1 MAAAEAIDNDT
12 AAPPAPGDDG
22 AERLPFIRTPMGRN
36 FLRAAGAAALLA
48 VLLGLY
54 LWNKPPDYG
63 VLFSNFTDRDGGAIT
78 AELDKLNIKHKF
90 SENGGAILVPTEQVH
105 DARLKL
111 AAQGLPKGGN
121 VGFELM
127 ENQKLGVSQFL
138 EQVNYQRAL
147 EGELARSIQSLAA
160 VENARVH
167 LALPKPSVF
176 VRDQQKP
183 TASVLLTLHPNRMLD
198 PAQTAAIVHLVASSV
213 PELMPANVTVVDQ
226 AGNLISD
233 QNKNG
238 SGGLNAKN
246 MDETQLKY
254 VKDMQLQV
262 IKQVES
268 IIIPIV
274 GEGNVRAEATAD
286 VDFSK
291 IEQAAETYKP
301 NSPPAASAIRSQQ
314 SSETSGADAN
324 ANPGG
329 IPGALSNQP
338 PGTATAPLDQ
348 AVANGANAPA
358 PGTPPGAAGA
368 NAAAGPKHKES
379 TTNYEV
385 DKTVRYETRGMGGL
399 RRMTVAVVVNYKRMV
414 DKDGKVTIKAYT
426 AEEMAKINDLVKQ
439 AMGYNQDRGDAVS
452 VANSP
457 FDGVDRPFEPALD
470 WWRDPANLPM
480 AKDLAKFLI
489 TALILLYIVLRIV
502 RPMMRPVF
510 KKIDEINAPEPEPEE
525 PEDVVEEGPDEALIA
540 EEELRKMEEST
551 VKTYR
556 ENLAMAKKLA
566 VEDPRIVANV
576 IKEWIGAND

>member
-1 MAAAEAIDNDT
+1 MPAIEASPL
-12 AAPPAPGDDG
+12 ALPAPAGLG
-22 AERLPFIRTPMGRN
+22 GFVQGPNGKKL
-36 FLRAAGAAALLA
+36 LAAVGAAAVMA
-48 VLLGLY
+48 VMAGL
-54 LWNKPPDYG
+54 WMWSQKPDYK
-63 VLFSNFTDRDGGAIT
+63 VLFSNFTDKDGGAIVASLQQLNVPYKF
-78 AELDKLNIKHKF
+78 AE
-90 SENGGAILVPTEQVH
+90 GGVAILVPAGQVH
-105 DARLKL
+105 DVRLKL

-183 TASVLLTLHPNRMLD
+183 TASVLLTLHPNRALD

-268 IIIPIV
+268 IIVPIV

-291 IEQAAETYKP
+291 VEQAAETYKP

-314 SSETSGADAN
+314 SSESGGAAN

-348 AVANGANAPA
+348 AAANGPNAPA
-358 PGTPPGAAGA
+358 PGTPPGM
-368 NAAAGPKHKES
+368 AAANNAVPTHKES

-426 AEEMAKINDLVKQ
+426 PEEMAKINDLVKQ

-457 FDGVDRPFEPALD
+457 FNGVDRPFEPALD

>member
-1 MAAAEAIDNDT
+1 
-12 AAPPAPGDDG
+12 
-22 AERLPFIRTPMGRN
+22 MGRN
-36 FLRAAGAAALLA
+36 FLRAAGAAAIVA
-48 VLLGLY
+48 ILLGLW

-78 AELDKLNIKHKF
+78 AELDKLNVKHKF
-90 SENGGAILVPTEQVH
+90 SENGTAILVPTEQVH
-105 DARLKL
+105 DIRLKL

-160 VENARVH
+160 IENARVH

-183 TASVLLTLHPNRMLD
+183 TASVIVTLHPNRQLD
-198 PAQTAAIVHLVASSV
+198 PSQTAAIVHLVASSV
-213 PELMPANVTVVDQ
+213 PELLPANVSVIDK

-233 QNKNG
+233 QSKNG
-238 SGGLNAKN
+238 NGGLNAKN

-286 VDFSK
+286 VDFAQ

-314 SSETSGADAN
+314 SSETNGSNGST
-324 ANPGG
+324 NPGG

-338 PGTATAPLDQ
+338 PSTASAPLTS
-348 AVANGANAPA
+348 VAPGTVAPA
-358 PGTPPGAAGA
+358 PGTPPGAAGSST
-368 NAAAGPKHKES
+368 AAGPNHKES

-385 DKTVRYETRGMGGL
+385 DKTVRYEQRGMGGL
-399 RRMTVAVVVNYKRMV
+399 RRLTVAVVVNYRRMV
-414 DKDGKVTIKAYT
+414 GKDGKVSIKAYT
-426 AEEMAKINDLVKQ
+426 PEEMSKINDLVKQ

-480 AKDLAKFLI
+480 AKELAKFLI
-489 TALILLYIVLRIV
+489 TALILLYIVVRIV

-510 KKIDEINAPEPEPEE
+510 KRIDEINAPEPEPEVPEE
-525 PEDVVEEGPDEALIA
+525 PVIEAPDAALIA
-540 EEELRKMEEST
+540 EEELRKMEETT
-551 VKTYR
+551 VRSYR

-566 VEDPRIVANV
+566 TDDPRIVANV
-576 IKEWIGAND
+576 IKDWIGAND

>member
-1 MAAAEAIDNDT
+1 MAVAEQIDNDT
-12 AAPPAPGDDG
+12 AADAAEDDG
-22 AERLPFIRTPMGRN
+22 AEKLPFIQTPMGRN
-36 FLRAAGAAALLA
+36 FLRAAGAAAVVA
-48 VLLGLY
+48 ILLGLW
-54 LWNKPPDYG
+54 LWNKPPEYG

-78 AELDKLNIKHKF
+78 AELDKLNVKHKF
-90 SENGGAILVPTEQVH
+90 SDNGTAILVPTDQVH
-105 DARLKL
+105 DIRLKL

-213 PELMPANVTVVDQ
+213 PELLPANVTVVDQ

-238 SGGLNAKN
+238 NAGLNAKN

-286 VDFSK
+286 VDFAQ

-314 SSETSGADAN
+314 SSETNGNNGSN
-324 ANPGG
+324 NPGG

-338 PGTATAPLDQ
+338 PGTATAPLTQ
-348 AVANGANAPA
+348 TAGSPTGTAPA
-358 PGTPPGAAGA
+358 PARRRAPPATPPPPVRRTRSRPPITKSTRPCATSSAAW
-368 NAAAGPKHKES
+368 AACA
-379 TTNYEV
+379 
-385 DKTVRYETRGMGGL
+385 
-399 RRMTVAVVVNYKRMV
+399 A
-414 DKDGKVTIKAYT
+414 
-426 AEEMAKINDLVKQ
+426 
-439 AMGYNQDRGDAVS
+439 
-452 VANSP
+452 
-457 FDGVDRPFEPALD
+457 
-470 WWRDPANLPM
+470 
-480 AKDLAKFLI
+480 
-489 TALILLYIVLRIV
+489 
-502 RPMMRPVF
+502 
-510 KKIDEINAPEPEPEE
+510 
-525 PEDVVEEGPDEALIA
+525 
-540 EEELRKMEEST
+540 
-551 VKTYR
+551 
-556 ENLAMAKKLA
+556 
-566 VEDPRIVANV
+566 
-576 IKEWIGAND
+576 

>member
-36 FLRAAGAAALLA
+36 FLRAAGAAAIVA
-48 VLLGLY
+48 IIIGLY

-90 SENGGAILVPTEQVH
+90 SDNGTAILVPTDQVH

-238 SGGLNAKN
+238 NGGLNAKN

-314 SSETSGADAN
+314 SSETSGPDGN
-324 ANPGG
+324 ANPSG

-348 AVANGANAPA
+348 AVANGPNAPA
-358 PGTPPGAAGA
+358 PGTPPGAANA
-368 NAAAGPKHKES
+368 NAAGPKHKES

-399 RRMTVAVVVNYKRMV
+399 RRMTVAVVVNYKRIV
-414 DKDGKVTIKAYT
+414 DKNGKVTIKAYT
-426 AEEMAKINDLVKQ
+426 PEEMAKINDLVKQ

-525 PEDVVEEGPDEALIA
+525 PEEVVEEGPDEALIA
-540 EEELRKMEEST
+540 EEELRKMEENT